1 MSQRQNKLFSN
12 GKYLFGS
19 VALLLVAAVCLAF
32 SFTGTDD
39 FEIARREIL
48 IRKVGHELLLQSGD
62 SVSRVLPVNKISDNE
77 FQLSFEREFGF
88 LPDSLV
94 YTTLGLL
101 GKDAGV
107 HDYVVNV
114 LNCGTQKVAYG
125 YAIANK
131 EKETIVSCKGR
142 RLPKACYVISIQ
154 FKDALISSKSG
165 YLLGS
170 LPILAFIGLLF
181 FRTAKPKKDVQVIH
195 DVDQFQLGGILFDA
209 KLRKLVMKELTVDLT
224 ATESRVLRI
233 FAESP
238 NLVIE
243 RNRIQKEIWEDEGVI
258 VGRSLDMFISKLRKK
273 LEMDE
278 RVKIVVVRGIGYRME
293 VGV

>member
-77 FQLSFEREFGF
+77 FQVSFEREFGF

-94 YTTLGLL
+94 YTTLRLL

-107 HDYVVNV
+107 PDYVVNV

-125 YAIANK
+125 YAISNK

-154 FKDALISSKSG
+154 FKDSLISAKSG

-181 FRTAKPKKDVQVIH
+181 FRTAKPKKDDQVIH

-209 KLRKLVMKELTVDLT
+209 KLRRLVMKELSVDLT
-224 ATESRVLRI
+224 VTESRVLRI

-278 RVKIVVVRGIGYRME
+278 RVKIVVVRGVGYRLE
-293 VGV
+293 VG

>member
-1 MSQRQNKLFSN
+1 MSQRQNMLFSN

-62 SVSRVLPVNKISDNE
+62 SVSRVLPVNKISDHE
-77 FQLSFEREFGF
+77 FQVSFEREFGF

-107 HDYVVNV
+107 PDYVVNV

-125 YAIANK
+125 YAISNK

-181 FRTAKPKKDVQVIH
+181 FRTAKPKKEEQVIH

-209 KLRKLVMKELTVDLT
+209 KLRKLVMKELSVDLT

-293 VGV
+293 VG

>member
-1 MSQRQNKLFSN
+1 MSQRQNMLFSN

-62 SVSRVLPVNKISDNE
+62 SVSRVLPVNKISDHE
-77 FQLSFEREFGF
+77 FQVSFEREFGF

-94 YTTLGLL
+94 YTTLSLL

-107 HDYVVNV
+107 PDYVVNV

-125 YAIANK
+125 YAISNK

-293 VGV
+293 VG

>member
-1 MSQRQNKLFSN
+1 MYQRQKKLFNN

-19 VALLLVAAVCLAF
+19 VVLLLVAGICLAF

-39 FEIARREIL
+39 FEMARREIL

-62 SVSRVLPVNKISDNE
+62 SVSRVMPVNKISDNE

-94 YTTLGLL
+94 NTTARLL
-101 GKDAGV
+101 GKDALP
-107 HDYVVNV
+107 DYVVNV

-125 YAIANK
+125 YAISNK

-154 FKDALISSKSG
+154 FKDALISAKSG

-170 LPILAFIGLLF
+170 LPVLALMGLLF
-181 FRTAKPKKDVQVIH
+181 FRRGKMRALVVAN
-195 DVDQFQLGGILFDA
+195 VGDQFQLGGILFDA
-209 KLRKLVMKELTVDLT
+209 KLRKLLMKELSVDLT

-278 RVKIVVVRGIGYRME
+278 GVKIVVVRGIGYRLE
-293 VGV
+293 V

>member
-1 MSQRQNKLFSN
+1 
-12 GKYLFGS
+12 
-19 VALLLVAAVCLAF
+19 
-32 SFTGTDD
+32 
-39 FEIARREIL
+39 L

-107 HDYVVNV
+107 PDYVVNV
-114 LNCGTQKVAYG
+114 FKCGTQKVAYG
-125 YAIANK
+125 YAISNK

-154 FKDALISSKSG
+154 FKDALISAKSG

-195 DVDQFQLGGILFDA
+195 EVDQFQLGGILFDA

-278 RVKIVVVRGIGYRME
+278 RVKIVVVRGIGYKME
-293 VGV
+293 VG

>member
-19 VALLLVAAVCLAF
+19 VALLLIAAVCLAF

-94 YTTLGLL
+94 YTTLSLL
-101 GKDAGV
+101 GKDARV
-107 HDYVVNV
+107 PDYVVNV

-125 YAIANK
+125 YAISNK

-154 FKDALISSKSG
+154 FKDALISAKSG

-195 DVDQFQLGGILFDA
+195 EVDQFQLGGILFDA

-278 RVKIVVVRGIGYRME
+278 RVKIVVVRGIGYKME
-293 VGV
+293 VG